1 MTPQER
7 VQSRTTALAFP
18 GAILEF
24 ESTTYAGQAHA
35 TDGGLG
41 QAVKWLSFVRH
52 GRRAIRFSAGRLDPS
67 RKRPRMWSPTDV
79 LEFTGFTAGIV
90 PINSLRPCDGVDQT
104 HSLAAAIPGQPG
116 SVTRYLQAAT
126 A

>member
-24 ESTTYAGQAHA
+24 ESTTHARHADA

-41 QAVKWLSFVRH
+41 QAVKRRSFLGH
-52 GRRAIRFSAGRLDPS
+52 GRPPAWFSAGRLGES
-67 RKRPRMWSPTDV
+67 RKRLRMWSPAEV

-90 PINSLRPCDGVDQT
+90 PINSLRPSDGVDQT

-116 SVTRYLQAAT
+116 SVTHYLQAAT

>member
-1 MTPQER
+1 M
-7 VQSRTTALAFP
+7 
-18 GAILEF
+18 
-24 ESTTYAGQAHA
+24 
-35 TDGGLG
+35 
-41 QAVKWLSFVRH
+41 KWLSFVRH

-90 PINSLRPCDGVDQT
+90 PISSLCPCDGVDQA
-104 HSLAAAIPGQPG
+104 HSLAAAIPGQAG
-116 SVTRYLQAAT
+116 GVAHYLQAAT